1 MTPPQ
6 QELHTAAPLHSRA
19 WLVVALLWVAA
30 FLNYLDR
37 NMLTTMRGSLVEA
50 IPMTEAQFG
59 LLTSVFLW
67 VYALVSPV
75 AGYFAD
81 RFSRCRIVTLSL
93 FVWSAMTWL
102 TGHAKTFDQLLIAR
116 ALMGISEASYIP
128 AAFALI
134 VDYHRGRTRSRASA
148 LLLTGFIAGG
158 GLGGLGGWIAERHGW
173 SSAFVI
179 FGFVG
184 VIHSVVLLVILRDA
198 PPEGGDNSPA
208 APRIDFGDAFVSLFR
223 SVSFNLI
230 LIVWA
235 LLGLA
240 GWGLVGWLPTYLGE
254 RFHLDQGTAGLSA
267 TGYLAVATIAGA
279 LLGGAWADRWSRSN
293 PLGRIF
299 VSVVG
304 LSVAAPA
311 LWVAS
316 ETSVFPIA
324 IACVMLFGVA
334 RPFTDANLMPI
345 LCLVVNPRSRAT
357 GMGILNFF
365 ASAIGGLTIYAG
377 GLLRD
382 AHVNVSRIFQFA
394 GAGLLLCAALMFLV
408 KPSPSLTTEE
418 R

>member
-1 MTPPQ
+1 MNT
-6 QELHTAAPLHSRA
+6 EAPLHSRA

-37 NMLTTMRGSLVEA
+37 NMLTTMRASLVEA

-81 RFSRCRIVTLSL
+81 RYSRCRIVTLSL

-148 LLLTGFIAGG
+148 LLLTGFIVGA

-179 FGFVG
+179 FGIVG
-184 VIHSVVLLVILRDA
+184 VIHSVALLLILRDA

-208 APRIDFGDAFVSLFR
+208 APRINFGDALVSLFR

-293 PLGRIF
+293 PLGRIL
-299 VSVVG
+299 VPVVG
-304 LSVAAPA
+304 LCVAAPA

-316 ETSVFPIA
+316 ETSVFPVA

-334 RPFTDANLMPI
+334 RPFTDGNLMPI
-345 LCLVVNPRSRAT
+345 LCMVVDSRYRAT
-357 GMGILNFF
+357 GMGVLNFF

-394 GAGLLLCAALMFLV
+394 GVGLLVCAALMFLV
-408 KPSPSLTTEE
+408 KPTPSPGTQES
-418 R
+418 